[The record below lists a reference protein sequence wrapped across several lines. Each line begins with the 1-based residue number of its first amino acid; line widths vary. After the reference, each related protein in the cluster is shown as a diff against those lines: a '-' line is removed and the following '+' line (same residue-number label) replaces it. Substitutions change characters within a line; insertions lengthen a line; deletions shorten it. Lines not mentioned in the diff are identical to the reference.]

1 MLILNQSLLA
11 KSHEQNCLFLMI
23 ICVKADYEQQFRLL
37 FSRHNVLQISEPDYL
52 CLRLNKEF
60 SSVFHLMRCQSRSLW
75 CYNYYGNKKIP
86 KKMPHGQNIISS
98 CRNSQRHKFNVLD
111 SIHHF
116 FSSFFLKYILTLT
129 VICNDSNPF
138 FVYLITV
145 LYFCHVFTKE
155 LFYSVMLILR
165 RENKLYFCD

>member
-1 MLILNQSLLA
+1 
-11 KSHEQNCLFLMI
+11 
-23 ICVKADYEQQFRLL
+23 
-37 FSRHNVLQISEPDYL
+37 
-52 CLRLNKEF
+52 
-60 SSVFHLMRCQSRSLW
+60 
-75 CYNYYGNKKIP
+75 
-86 KKMPHGQNIISS
+86 MPHGQNIISS

-165 RENKLYFCD
+165 RENKLYFCDQLEVSCGQSSDLFLVALHLYIEAPVITIGHARNISWKHLQVWIIFFSS